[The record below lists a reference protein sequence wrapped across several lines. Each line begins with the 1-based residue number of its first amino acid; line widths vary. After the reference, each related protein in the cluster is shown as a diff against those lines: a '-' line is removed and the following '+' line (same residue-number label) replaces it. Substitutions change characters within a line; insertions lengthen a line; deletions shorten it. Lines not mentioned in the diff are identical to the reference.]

1 MGHSYTRNYSLIIWN
16 SHLTEHPL
24 FYLTISPGVTSTF
37 NSFPNYKMFAALLC
51 DGTLLVCIRADSP
64 DSFPIFAHPLFT
76 RWCSTMWLSHI
87 VYVALSLTCWNNLL
101 LLLLSSVQSLSRVQL
116 CEPKD
121 CSTPGFPVHHQLPEL
136 TQTQVHR
143 VGDAIQSFHPLSSLS
158 PPAFSLSKHQY
169 FFQFFAS
176 DGQSIEVS
184 ASASVLPM
192 NIQDWFPL
200 EWTGWIS
207 LQSKGLS
214 RVFSNTTVQKNQ
226 FLGTQLSSQHLS
238 KAWLRE
244 TILRLSEE
252 CLFFF

>member
-121 CSTPGFPVHHQLPEL
+121 CSTPGFPVHHQLPEC
-136 TQTQVHR
+136 TQTHIYW
-143 VGDAIQSFHPLSSLS
+143 VGDAIQPSHPQSSPS
-158 PPAFSLSKHQY
+158 PPAFNL
-169 FFQFFAS
+169 
-176 DGQSIEVS
+176 
-184 ASASVLPM
+184 
-192 NIQDWFPL
+192 
-200 EWTGWIS
+200 
-207 LQSKGLS
+207 
-214 RVFSNTTVQKNQ
+214 
-226 FLGTQLSSQHLS
+226 SQHQGLFWVS
-238 KAWLRE
+238 
-244 TILRLSEE
+244 
-252 CLFFF
+252 CLHQVAEVLELQHQSFQWIFRTDFL